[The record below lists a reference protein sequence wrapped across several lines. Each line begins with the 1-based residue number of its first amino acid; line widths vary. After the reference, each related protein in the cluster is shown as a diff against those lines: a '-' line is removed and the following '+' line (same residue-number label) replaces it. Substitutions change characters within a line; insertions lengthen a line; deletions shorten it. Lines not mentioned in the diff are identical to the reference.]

1 MILSAGHCQFPTV
14 GHWAPHLEGSSLP
27 LQNFLNH
34 HSTVCLLA
42 VPEPNVLLMLQV
54 VSAAL

>member
-14 GHWAPHLEGSSLP
+14 GHWAPHLEGSSLS

-42 VPEPNVLLMLQV
+42 VPEPNALLL
-54 VSAAL
+54 L